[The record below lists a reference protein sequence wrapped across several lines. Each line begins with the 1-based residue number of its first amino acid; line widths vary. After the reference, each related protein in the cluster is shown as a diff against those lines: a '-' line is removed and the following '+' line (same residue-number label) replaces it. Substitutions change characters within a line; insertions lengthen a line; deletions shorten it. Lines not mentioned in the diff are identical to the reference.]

1 MPAPTKTTAPAATSA
16 KSKSAGRFITVA
28 EGRKITLAAKGW
40 KGTPYAPQQKDGKLV
55 AGSEKYAG
63 GNPVKGKNGGADCS
77 GSVWA
82 IYKEA
87 GFSYGHYFN
96 SVAFVNLVATD
107 THFIIAWFKDLAGT
121 EANFVQGK
129 HFFKQVSHPQ
139 AGDIGW
145 WHNGKSGH
153 MVIYDNDAG
162 TTEPNKQQG
171 NVWSASNPSG
181 RAFGPGRI
189 DWYDK
194 QYNAPAKWYRYWKA
208 S

>member
-1 MPAPTKTTAPAATSA
+1 MAMPSKTPTTAKTKGS
-16 KSKSAGRFITVA
+16 GRFLTIA
-28 EGRKITLAAKGW
+28 EGRKITLVAKGW
-40 KGTPYAPQQKDGKLV
+40 KGTPYAPQHKDGKLV
-55 AGSEKYAG
+55 VGTEKYAG
-63 GNPVKGKNGGADCS
+63 GNAVKGKGADCS

-82 IYKEA
+82 TYKEA
-87 GFSYGHYFN
+87 GFSYGAYFN
-96 SVAFVNLVATD
+96 TVRFVNLVATD
-107 THFIIAWFKDLAGT
+107 THFIVAWVKDLVGQ
-121 EANFVQGK
+121 EADFIQGK
-129 HFFKQVSHPQ
+129 HFFRQVSQPQ

-194 QYNAPAKWYRYWKA
+194 QYNAPAKWYRYWIA